1 MLKLN
6 RKLSNHAF
14 ESWVLQQQDIVTSA
28 TKTSLPAPISSPEP
42 SPGFLATKIRL
53 LSNSLHLVNDTAYFL
68 AQGSQSQESILYEV
82 QDTGVSTVAGVCL
95 MKCVGNDFETK
106 QSARYEL
113 IHMCMSI

>member
-14 ESWVLQQQDIVTSA
+14 DSWVLQHHDIVTSA
-28 TKTSLPAPISSPEP
+28 NTIPLPAPISSPEP

-68 AQGSQSQESILYEV
+68 AQGSQSQAPTLYEV
-82 QDTGVSTVAGVCL
+82 QDTAVLPFAGVGL
-95 MKCVGNDFETK
+95 VKCIRNRFL
-106 QSARYEL
+106 R
-113 IHMCMSI
+113 